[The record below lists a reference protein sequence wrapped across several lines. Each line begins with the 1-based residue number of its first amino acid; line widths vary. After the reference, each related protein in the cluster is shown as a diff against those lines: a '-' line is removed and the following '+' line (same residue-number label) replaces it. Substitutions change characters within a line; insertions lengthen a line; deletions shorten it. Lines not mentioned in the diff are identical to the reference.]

1 MLANRAQSGPGE
13 HTPTRMTPAI
23 INSRA
28 GEQSSE
34 KALLLEADE
43 TETFPHLLHQF
54 LQQS

>member
-34 KALLLEADE
+34 KALLLEAEE
-43 TETFPHLLHQF
+43 T
-54 LQQS
+54 